1 MKNKTI
7 FLVLFLI
14 LSFQSCEEEVSLN
27 NSVYKDKIEKYLSSV
42 KNVDTN
48 QSSKIETLEKRID
61 FTSVIE
67 YDLRTTENL
76 IIAELL
82 PNPNITDSD
91 KSKLILFVNN
101 NEIARGFVVDFKSKS
116 EFHKYNELVLSILNI
131 STETFKYTGTITFK
145 NLFEKTLLYNNYNS
159 GELTTNGIARTRLSD
174 SKKGRTNSCI
184 DWFMVTTYY
193 YANGSTRTEETY
205 LFTTCDD
212 DCGLAGAR
220 VQCGGGG
227 GTGQQANSQFP
238 PNPQDGDEYE
248 VTDRDGIYT
257 KYVWDSARGI
267 WKGVIRILPVLVV
280 QDMPLQYPE
289 LQIQW
294 PVNGQKVFTPDNMI
308 YTYSG
313 PSGNWVGEANVEVAP
328 AIVDVIADIIE
339 YLECFNRS
347 SPAQLT
353 IYVDEPVPGSGQS
366 HDKSDVGHVFISITQ
381 QVNSQMITRT
391 FGFYPSG
398 WVTPLNPSSGGDI
411 VNDSGHE
418 YNVQLTLTL
427 NPTQLTDLLNNAI
440 SNNNSDYNLNTFN
453 CTNFAVNACSSGGL
467 NLPRTI
473 GVWPGG
479 RGLNPGNLGKDI
491 MNMTLPTNYVSRSNG
506 GGVAPS
512 NTGNCD

>member
-1 MKNKTI
+1 MKIIRLVAALI
-7 FLVLFLI
+7 FTFSI
-14 LSFQSCEEEVSLN
+14 QSCDEESIKVDST
-27 NSVYKDKIEKYLSSV
+27 YKEKISKYLLEMR
-42 KNVDTN
+42 NIGN
-48 QSSKIETLEKRID
+48 AQSDKIETLESRIKY
-61 FTSVIE
+61 SRVLK
-67 YDLRTTENL
+67 YDLRTTEHLL
-76 IIAELL
+76 IADLQSGF
-82 PNPNITDSD
+82 NANT
-91 KSKLILFVNN
+91 SKLIIFLNN
-101 NEIARGFVVDFKSKS
+101 DEIARTFVVDFKVKDKFY
-116 EFHKYNELVLSILNI
+116 EYDKMILSILNME
-131 STETFKYTGTITFK
+131 STTFEFSGTIAFK
-145 NLFEKTLLYNNYNS
+145 NLFEKTILLNEYVS
-159 GELTTNGIARTRLSD
+159 GKLSTNGIARTRFSNPD
-174 SKKGRTNSCI
+174 NGRINDCV

-193 YANGSTRTEETY
+193 YVDGSTRTEEVY
-205 LFTTCDD
+205 LFTTCGE

-257 KYVWDSARGI
+257 KYVWDSVRGI

-280 QDMPLQYPE
+280 QDMPLEYPE

-294 PVNGQKVFTPDNMI
+294 PVNGQKVFTPDNMV

-328 AIVDVIADIIE
+328 PLRDVISDIIE

-347 SPAQLT
+347 SEAQLT

-381 QVNSQMITRT
+381 QVSSQMITRT

-398 WVTPLNPSSGGDI
+398 WVTPLNPSSGGNI
-411 VNDSGHE
+411 VNDSGHD
-418 YNVQLTLTL
+418 YDVQLTLTL

-440 SNNNSDYNLNTFN
+440 SNNSNDYNLNTFN
-453 CTNFAVNACSSGGL
+453 CTNFAVNACNSGGL
-467 NLPRTI
+467 NLPRTVGI
-473 GVWPGG
+473 WPGG

-506 GGVAPS
+506 GGVAPVDRGS
-512 NTGNCD
+512 CD